1 MIYGGLGLFAS
12 VCSWILY
19 KRLLRGPLAILFWV
33 FWKTVGLVPLGK
45 GVSNVVHSTKEVV
58 IPNVPEE
65 VQTQLLSESNY
76 DVPDEST
83 EIWTDGINHDGVV
96 GEEANIEEQI
106 HSEHFEEVEV
116 Q

>member
-19 KRLLRGPLAILFWV
+19 KRLLRGPLGLLFWV
-33 FWKTVGLVPLGK
+33 FWKTVGMVPLGK
-45 GVSNVVHSTKEVV
+45 GVSNVLHSRKEVV
-58 IPNVPEE
+58 IPSVPEE
-65 VQTQLLSESNY
+65 VQSQLLSESNY

-96 GEEANIEEQI
+96 AEEDDNEDQI
-106 HSEHFEEVEV
+106 HSEHLEEVEL